1 MWDLCV
7 TECIAVQSVDSTG
20 MCSICRLINSVLS
33 VVRLLLTAMIKRD
46 ALKGRKPFQFTPDT
60 SWMSSIHLDRNG
72 RSFSSPRLILWLGPS
87 QVRTHFSPAL
97 CLVPFIF
104 VPCFSLSRFFLF
116 PQTLVLFPPLSLLSH
131 PSCLPRLHIKADDW
145 FQTVKQAV
153 FSPALCEETN
163 IISINIG
170 ENLLLW

>member
-104 VPCFSLSRFFLF
+104 VPCFSLSLVFFFSRKHSFSSLPF
-116 PQTLVLFPPLSLLSH
+116 HFSLTLPVCRGFTSKLMIGFKLLS
-131 PSCLPRLHIKADDW
+131 RQY
-145 FQTVKQAV
+145 F
-153 FSPALCEETN
+153 
-163 IISINIG
+163 
-170 ENLLLW
+170 LLLCVRRPT

>member
-1 MWDLCV
+1 M

-72 RSFSSPRLILWLGPS
+72 RSFSSPVSFCDWVLLKYAHTFLRLYVSFPS
-87 QVRTHFSPAL
+87 SLCRVFLSLVFFFSRKHSFSSLPFHFSLTLPVCRGFTSKL
-97 CLVPFIF
+97 MIGFKL
-104 VPCFSLSRFFLF
+104 LSRQYF
-116 PQTLVLFPPLSLLSH
+116 
-131 PSCLPRLHIKADDW
+131 
-145 FQTVKQAV
+145 
-153 FSPALCEETN
+153 
-163 IISINIG
+163 
-170 ENLLLW
+170 LLLCVRRPT

>member
-1 MWDLCV
+1 MLSKEGNPSNSLQILPGCRPY
-7 TECIAVQSVDSTG
+7 ILTG
-20 MCSICRLINSVLS
+20 
-33 VVRLLLTAMIKRD
+33 TD
-46 ALKGRKPFQFTPDT
+46 AL
-60 SWMSSIHLDRNG
+60 
-72 RSFSSPRLILWLGPS
+72 
-87 QVRTHFSPAL
+87 
-97 CLVPFIF
+97 LVPPVSFCDWVLLKYAHTF
-104 VPCFSLSRFFLF
+104 LRLYVSFPSSLCRVFLSRFFLF

-163 IISINIG
+163 IISINMG